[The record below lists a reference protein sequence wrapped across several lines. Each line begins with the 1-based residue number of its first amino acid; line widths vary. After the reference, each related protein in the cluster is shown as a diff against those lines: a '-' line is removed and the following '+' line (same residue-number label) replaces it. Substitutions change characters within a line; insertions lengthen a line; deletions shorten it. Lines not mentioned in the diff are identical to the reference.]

1 MPLRLALVLAALAL
15 AAPTA
20 AQETAES
27 PDLGDSGPSVT
38 FGGLVQTQFNTTSAD
53 GVDDDTELFLRRV
66 RLSANARVSPA
77 VSGRIQAELANAAVG
92 GAAELNEAY
101 VLFQPVPAVG
111 VLVGKG
117 GRPFGIVDATTAA
130 TLVPIERGARFR
142 GAEAVEQY
150 RTLESLAYAGRSVG
164 VQVLGEVEGLPVGV
178 AYAAGY
184 FTGSTGEEG
193 GAADVRQLAA
203 RLQLQPVG
211 GLKVGLAATSRA
223 FARDDPPGLGG
234 GPFDEAGGADPAGET
249 RRGAGY
255 AVDFEVG
262 EYGRPGFHALGEVAV
277 GTLDPFRD
285 HDFRTAQGWVAYRLG
300 GLGGRT
306 GGLLVAV
313 EPLFRASVAD
323 VEGPLDA
330 AEGLLLTPGLNL
342 YAAENTR
349 LALNLDV
356 FLPAADGRDTLV
368 AGRAQVQIAF

>member
-1 MPLRLALVLAALAL
+1 MPVRRSLALLIALFAV
-15 AAPTA
+15 PTA
-20 AQETAES
+20 AQETAED
-27 PDLGDSGPSVT
+27 PDLDGGGRTVT
-38 FGGLVQTQFNTTSAD
+38 FGGLVQTQFNTSSAD
-53 GVDDDTELFLRRV
+53 GVADDTQLSLRRV
-66 RLSANARVSPA
+66 RLSANARVSPV

-101 VLFQPVPAVG
+101 VLVQPTPAVG
-111 VLVGKG
+111 LLVGKG

-142 GAEAVEQY
+142 GAEAVGQY
-150 RTLESLAYAGRSVG
+150 RALEALAYAGRSVG
-164 VQVLGEVEGLPVGV
+164 VQVLGEVEGLPVGL

-193 GAADVRQLAA
+193 GDADVRQLAA
-203 RLQLQPVG
+203 RLQLQPAPGV
-211 GLKVGLAATSRA
+211 KVGLAATSRA
-223 FARDDPPGLGG
+223 FAADDAPGLGG
-234 GPFDEAGGADPAGET
+234 GPFGEARGADPAGDT

-255 AVDFEVG
+255 AVDAEVG
-262 EYGRPGFHALGEVAV
+262 DYGRPGFHALGEVAV

-285 HDFRTAQGWVAYRLG
+285 LDFRTAQGWVAYRFG
-300 GLGGRT
+300 T
-306 GGLLVAV
+306 GSGADGLLVAV

-323 VEGPLDA
+323 VDGPLGA

-356 FLPAADGRDTLV
+356 FVLADDGRETLV
-368 AGRAQVQIAF
+368 AGRAQAQIAF